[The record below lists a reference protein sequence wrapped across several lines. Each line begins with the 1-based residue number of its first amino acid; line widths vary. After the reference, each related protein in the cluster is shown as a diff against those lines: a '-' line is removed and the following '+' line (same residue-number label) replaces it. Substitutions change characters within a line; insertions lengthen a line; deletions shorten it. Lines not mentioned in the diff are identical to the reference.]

1 MKIQYCSDLHL
12 EFPENK
18 KYLSENPI
26 RPGGDILILAGDIVP
41 FKVMNKHNDFWDYVS
56 SNFRYTYWVPGNH
69 EYYYS
74 EIGERSGKFVE
85 KIRSNVLLV
94 NNTSLVHD
102 GVRLIF
108 STLWTALSGVNQF
121 AIQQQLSDFRVIKNN
136 GRVFA
141 PDDYNQ
147 IHNSC
152 LNYLKQELSKNN
164 CEQTIVVTHHV
175 PTMLNYPEKYK
186 GSSLNAAFAVELHD
200 LIVDSDIDFWI
211 FGHHHQN
218 GSDFAIEKTKL
229 LTCQL
234 GYVEF
239 NEHIG
244 FSVDKCIVV

>member
-18 KYLSENPI
+18 KFLVENPI
-26 RPGGDILILAGDIVP
+26 KPEGDILVLAGDIVP
-41 FKVMNKHNDFWDYVS
+41 FRLIDKHNDFWDYVS

-85 KIRSNVLLV
+85 KIRDNVLLV
-94 NNTSLVHD
+94 SNTSFEHD
-102 GVRLIF
+102 GMRLIF
-108 STLWTALSGVNQF
+108 TTLWTALSSANKF

-141 PDDYNQ
+141 PDDYNKM
-147 IHNSC
+147 HNTC
-152 LNYLKQELSKNN
+152 LHYLKQELLENN
-164 CEQTIVVTHHV
+164 CEKTIVVTHHV
-175 PTMLNYPEKYK
+175 PTLLNYPEEYK
-186 GSSLNAAFAVELHD
+186 GSFLNSAFAVELYD
-200 LIVDSDIDFWI
+200 LIMDSDIDYWI
-211 FGHHHQN
+211 YGHHHKN
-218 GSDFAIEKTKL
+218 SSDFMIGKTRL

-234 GYVEF
+234 GYVEL

-244 FSVDKCIVV
+244 FLNGKCIEV